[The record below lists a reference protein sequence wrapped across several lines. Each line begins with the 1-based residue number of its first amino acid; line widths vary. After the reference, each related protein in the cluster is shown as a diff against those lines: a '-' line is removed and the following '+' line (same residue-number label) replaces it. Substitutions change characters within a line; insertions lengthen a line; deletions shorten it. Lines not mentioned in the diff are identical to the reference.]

1 LQKWLDGGDTG
12 NGFYV
17 FRTRLEDRRI
27 CINISTPTGDT
38 IMRLAEIAADLEQ
51 RRIAILK
58 NSADRAKK
66 QMKDAQARYKMK
78 KAQEQLN
85 KFRSTVASY
94 SLIG

>member
-1 LQKWLDGGDTG
+1 
-12 NGFYV
+12 
-17 FRTRLEDRRI
+17 
-27 CINISTPTGDT
+27 
-38 IMRLAEIAADLEQ
+38 MRLAELAADLEQ

-58 NSADRAKK
+58 NNAERAKK